1 MLIGF
6 NPGSNGYKIDEIMG
20 NNQSGVKISV
30 SAKYLRYE
38 GGFLI
43 GFLRDIIL
51 HFYVIELDLKEG
63 VK

>member
-1 MLIGF
+1 
-6 NPGSNGYKIDEIMG
+6 MG